1 MQNYEVRVGL
11 WAVFHTIMG
20 LDENLGGGGVTCSL
34 GSEITPDSPHDG
46 APGCGAADGK
56 GGDRG

>member
-20 LDENLGGGGVTCSL
+20 LDENLGGGGGNMQFRIRDHSRLTS
-34 GSEITPDSPHDG
+34 
-46 APGCGAADGK
+46 
-56 GGDRG
+56 